1 MILALTFVWQT
12 VTTVPEAVR
21 RDLDAWC
28 PGWTLAAV
36 IPEVTDEIRGRTPEW
51 PANFISGDFD
61 QNGRADVALLA
72 ECQGTV
78 QLLAFLAE
86 PSGYSKHV
94 VEKAQPVDP
103 REFLHL
109 IYKDSGGGYERDAIG
124 VEYHSIGGKAWIFRD
139 NRWQTLA
146 R

>member
-1 MILALTFVWQT
+1 MILALLVASQT
-12 VTTVPEAVR
+12 VAVVPDAVR
-21 RDLDAWC
+21 RDLDASC
-28 PGWTLAAV
+28 AGWALAAV
-36 IPEVTDEIRGRTPEW
+36 QPEVAEEIRGRTPEW
-51 PANFISGDFD
+51 PPNFISGDFD

-72 ECQGTV
+72 ECKGTV
-78 QLLAFLAE
+78 QLLAFLSG
-86 PSGYSKHV
+86 PSGYTKHI
-94 VEKAQPVDP
+94 VERPQPLDP

-124 VEYHSIGGKAWIFRD
+124 VEYHSIGGKAWILRD